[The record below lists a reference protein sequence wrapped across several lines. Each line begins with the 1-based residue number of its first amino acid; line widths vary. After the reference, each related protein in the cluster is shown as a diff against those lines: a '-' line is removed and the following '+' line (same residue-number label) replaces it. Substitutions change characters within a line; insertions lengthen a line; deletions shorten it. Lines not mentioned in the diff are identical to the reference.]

1 MLPSSSSYLPITTVS
16 QYFFCNL
23 LTELSAG
30 ISLHHSTSN
39 RQRRHILDKIA
50 YWTNFPPKYN
60 MHWLSSKSQHW
71 ILRTP
76 ESKPR
81 LPGVSEQI
89 KNPVSLGWLSV
100 ALAALHLVP
109 EVTHFVR
116 TCNKNLRK
124 YQPFVKCLIF
134 GTTLSNLSYL
144 QSRSPL
150 WHSRSQ
156 CGNIKV
162 TSSPFF

>member
-1 MLPSSSSYLPITTVS
+1 MMWSKKLPTNPKYWPW
-16 QYFFCNL
+16 
-23 LTELSAG
+23 
-30 ISLHHSTSN
+30 TSN

-71 ILRTP
+71 ILTTP

-81 LPGVSEQI
+81 LPGVRGQI

-100 ALAALHLVP
+100 ALASLHLVP

-116 TCNKNLRK
+116 ACNKNLRK
-124 YQPFVKCLIF
+124 YLHFVKCLIF
-134 GTTLSNLSYL
+134 GTTLSTLSCF

-150 WHSRSQ
+150 WHSRSH

-162 TSSPFF
+162 TSSPFFNLKPTLLYT